1 MTTIDKKHPR
11 TYLTNR
17 GQRVVC
23 IPIDGRR
30 FSLEYIDDEDRVVK
44 CRELSLNVVRDL
56 SILGEWE
63 EIK

>member
-44 CRELSLNVVRDL
+44 CRELPLKTVEGL
-56 SILGEWE
+56 ATLGKWE
-63 EIK
+63 KVE